1 MYTLYITV
9 LGAIFGAARAEEP
22 SLITD
27 RPDIAESSRAVG
39 RGVVQLEQG
48 VSLEGGPRVGFP
60 SLTRVGVGGGVEL
73 RVETPILA
81 VQPGGVA
88 FDGLAVGSK
97 WALPLEQQ
105 EVGLLTHLDF
115 GPDGALR
122 PVAKLAYDVGL
133 PLGLELGLNGGGTF
147 AGAGLEGPVGLW
159 AAALGRSVTDSLRL
173 YGEASGEHG
182 AGAHAVRLDA
192 GGALLLSPDVQLD
205 ASGLVGVLG
214 GGWAVGLGLSVRW
227 D

>member
-48 VSLEGGPRVGFP
+48 VSL
-60 SLTRVGVGGGVEL
+60 
-73 RVETPILA
+73 
-81 VQPGGVA
+81 
-88 FDGLAVGSK
+88 
-97 WALPLEQQ
+97 
-105 EVGLLTHLDF
+105 
-115 GPDGALR
+115 
-122 PVAKLAYDVGL
+122 GL
-133 PLGLELGLNGGGTF
+133 PSGLELGLNGGGTF

-214 GGWAVGLGLSVRW
+214 GGWAAGLGLSVRW